1 MKVIRI
7 LIITFLTTILLSG
20 CVKYEMGINFDS
32 QTHGAIIQHIKLA
45 QKLKTFS
52 GEIVEEWLDSV
63 EERVREL
70 EGRTKRLSNSEI
82 EAIIP
87 INNARDL
94 QEKFNKFFNPSNSD
108 AVVNSTQSSET
119 NLPQLNSNLA
129 VNQNNFLLALRNR
142 LSLEF
147 DLRSLSLISANNAS
161 DGGSSESVLDLEF
174 SLTTPWGFR
183 SLEANGKTLAYLQDG
198 KQVIWSLKAGEINSL
213 DAIFWVPSPIGI
225 GAVVII
231 LFVSMG
237 VFLKYQ
243 VLPLLG
249 IGKKKIVKEAS
260 SGAS

>member
-52 GEIVEEWLDSV
+52 GEIVDEWLDSV

-87 INNARDL
+87 VNNARDL
-94 QEKFNKFFNPSNSD
+94 QEKFNKFFQPTNSE
-108 AVVNSTQSSET
+108 AVVNSLTSTET
-119 NLPQLNSNLA
+119 NLPQLNSNLN

-147 DLRSLSLISANNAS
+147 DLRSLSFISASNPRDA
-161 DGGSSESVLDLEF
+161 GISEPVLDLEF

-183 SLEANGKTLAYLQDG
+183 SLEANGNAITYLQGG

-213 DAIFWVPSPIGI
+213 NAIFWVPSPIGI
-225 GAVVII
+225 GAVLII
-231 LFVSMG
+231 LFVVFG
-237 VFLKYQ
+237 TFLKYQ
-243 VLPLLG
+243 ILPLLG
-249 IGKKKIVKEAS
+249 VGKKQKVKEANL
-260 SGAS
+260 GAS